1 MALMNLQELRQ
12 HYTKGGIEES
22 QLPENP
28 MHLLREWL
36 QQAIDA
42 QAPEPNAMVLS
53 TLDEQGHPDAR
64 TVLLKGIEE
73 RAIQFFTN
81 YESDKG
87 KQIEMHP
94 FVAVTMWW
102 EVLERQIRLKGSVER
117 LSHEESEA
125 YFRTRPRESQLG
137 AWASAQ
143 STVVESRD
151 SLEQTFHQMEAKF
164 KDQEI
169 PLPEFWGGYRIII
182 SQIEF
187 WQGRPGRLH
196 DRIRYS
202 VGKESTESN
211 VTWTRDR
218 LSP

>member
-1 MALMNLQELRQ
+1 MNLQELRQ

-22 QLPENP
+22 QLPNDP
-28 MHLLREWL
+28 MQLFREWL
-36 QQAIDA
+36 QQAIEA
-42 QAPEPNAMVLS
+42 KAPEPNAMILS
-53 TLDEQGHPDAR
+53 TLDEEGHPDAR
-64 TVLLKGIEE
+64 TVLLKGIEG
-73 RAIQFFTN
+73 RTIQFFTN

-87 KQIEMHP
+87 RQLATHP

-117 LSHEESEA
+117 MSRQESEA
-125 YFRTRPRESQLG
+125 YFQTRPRESQLG

-143 STVVESRD
+143 STVVANRNE
-151 SLEQTFHQMEAKF
+151 LEQTFHHMESKF
-164 KDQEI
+164 LDKEI
-169 PLPEFWGGYRIII
+169 PMPEFWGGYRITI

-196 DRIRYS
+196 DRIRYRIKAEETAIS
-202 VGKESTESN
+202 WVRE
-211 VTWTRDR
+211 R